1 MSVQA
6 EAPPRRAARFAFDPK
21 SIDASL
27 WLPVGVELFLLAFFS
42 LSTDSFATLRNF
54 TAVSGQAGT
63 LLIACLGGTF
73 VILMGSIDL
82 SLGAVVLLG
91 GAMSVTLLN
100 HTPLG
105 FATVPAV
112 ALIGGALGL
121 INGVIYAWGRIPSFI
136 VTLGTLSVFSG
147 LALTVLDGRAIQFDL
162 DGFETIAIGQFVP
175 HLPNIAFWAL
185 VAWAAVVVIAARTRF
200 GRTMYL
206 IGGGETVAR
215 TAGVP
220 VTRYKIYAFVLSG
233 VLAGIGAVLSVA
245 RLGAAGPSLGSDLLL
260 NSLAAI
266 VVGGT
271 SLSGGVGGPHRT
283 LIGVLIIA
291 ILDNG
296 LNLMG
301 VSQYTQMVVK
311 GLVVIAAV
319 LVSRDRSRTAV
330 VK

>member
-1 MSVQA
+1 MTASA
-6 EAPPRRAARFAFDPK
+6 NLTSPRASRLSFDFRTV
-21 SIDASL
+21 DRSL
-27 WLPVGVELFLLAFFS
+27 WFPIGVVLFLFLFFS
-42 LSTDSFATLRNF
+42 FATDSFATLRNF

-82 SLGAVVLLG
+82 SVGAVVLFA
-91 GAMSVTLLN
+91 GAISVTLIN
-100 HTPLG
+100 KTPIG
-105 FATVPAV
+105 FAVLPAV
-112 ALIGGALGL
+112 AAIGAALGL
-121 INGVIYAWGRIPSFI
+121 VNGLVYTIGRIPSFI

-147 LALTVLDGRAIQFDL
+147 LALTILDGRAIQFDL
-162 DGFETIAIGQFVP
+162 SGFEVIAIGQLVP
-175 HLPNIAFWAL
+175 RLPNIALCALAAWAL
-185 VAWAAVVVIAARTRF
+185 VVFIASSTRF
-200 GRTMYL
+200 GRYMYL

-215 TAGVP
+215 TAGIP
-220 VTRYKIYAFVLSG
+220 VDRYKVYAFMLSG
-233 VLAGIGAVLSVA
+233 ALAGIGAALSVA

-319 LVSRDRSRTAV
+319 LVSRDSARASV